1 MITKKQQQVLDFIE
15 KYQKKN
21 KYSPTLE
28 EIQRK
33 FKLASVSTA
42 HYYIQ
47 QLKNKKL
54 LSKQE
59 SQHRAINVLPANDMV
74 KIRLLGTISA
84 GQPIEA
90 IEEFETVAV
99 PSNLISSAE
108 HFALNVRGDSMIGDG
123 IFDGDTVIIRKQ
135 NTAQDGDTVVALL
148 NENEVT
154 LKKIYKLANGFRLQP
169 ANPTMPAFV
178 VKELIVQGKVVSVM
192 RSYDKKKSLDQISN
206 LTAFSSELKHFI
218 VKIQEEI
225 KSKFHANKEFDIWK
239 RTEDKLDENKFFLET
254 SYTFLNEVLLL
265 WVCKDK
271 KLLTFEVIKDN
282 KQLSSLKNEAQKIYS
297 HIFSNNIFD
306 WYIPE
311 NFLLQEITNLF
322 NKYDFTLVD
331 RDILG
336 KLYEQF
342 ITREERKKLGQ
353 SFLRLFLKKMRLCFS
368 VILGYNSSN
377 HLRKNY
383 GRKSNIPRNSI

>member
-1 MITKKQQQVLDFIE
+1 M
-15 KYQKKN
+15 
-21 KYSPTLE
+21 
-28 EIQRK
+28 
-33 FKLASVSTA
+33 
-42 HYYIQ
+42 
-47 QLKNKKL
+47 
-54 LSKQE
+54 
-59 SQHRAINVLPANDMV
+59 
-74 KIRLLGTISA
+74 GTISA

-90 IEEFETVAV
+90 IEEFETITV
-99 PSNLISSAE
+99 PSNLIPQGE
-108 HFALNVRGDSMIGDG
+108 HFALGIKGDSMITDG

-154 LKKIYKLANGFRLQP
+154 LKKIYRLANGFRLQP

-192 RSYDKKKSLDQISN
+192 RSYDKRKSLDQISN
-206 LTAFSSELKHFI
+206 LTAFSDELKHFI

-225 KSKFHANKEFDIWK
+225 KSKFHENKEFDIWEK
-239 RTEDKLDENKFFLET
+239 TEEKPDENKFFLET
-254 SYTFLNEVLLL
+254 SYTFLNEILLL

-271 KLLTFEVIKDN
+271 KLLNFEIIKDT
-282 KQLSSLKNEAQKIYS
+282 KQLSLLKKEAQKIYS
-297 HIFSNNIFD
+297 HIFSSNIFD

-311 NFLLQEITNLF
+311 NFLLQEVTNLF

-342 ITREERKKLGQ
+342 ITKEERKKLGQ
-353 SFLRLFLKKMRLCFS
+353 PSLKFFRNLKLDIIP
-368 VILGYNSSN
+368 ILSYN
-377 HLRKNY
+377 K
-383 GRKSNIPRNSI
+383 RNN